1 MVRDLQFEMV
11 YTHSPETIWRALTHP
26 AALAEWLM
34 PNNFAPRVGH
44 KFEFRTKPAPGFDGI
59 VHCEVLE
66 LNPPKRLVYSWNGG
80 GLHTRVVWTLEAS
93 PEGTKLRLDHT
104 GFRGVRGWM
113 TSRIL
118 GKGWRSKIL
127 VRNLPALLAK
137 WAEDGP
143 GSELGAAEGIRPVA
157 AYELNELN

>member
-1 MVRDLQFEMV
+1 MIRDLQFEAV
-11 YTHSPETIWRALTHP
+11 YRHPPEKVWCALTNP
-26 AALAEWLM
+26 AALSQWLM
-34 PNNFAPRVGH
+34 PNNFEPHVGH

-66 LNPPKRLVYSWNGG
+66 LNPPKRLVYSWSGG
-80 GLHTRVVWTLEAS
+80 GLQTRVIWTLEPA

-104 GFRGVRGWM
+104 GFRGLRGWM
-113 TSRIL
+113 TSRML

-137 WAEDGP
+137 WTGDGP
-143 GSELGAAEGIRPVA
+143 VPELDAEVGPRRAWEVVQR
-157 AYELNELN
+157 